1 MSRALIDLLAM
12 DAFAQRTGVGLNP
25 RLRAAIEADIRF
37 PAKRAGPIP
46 EIAPDDLPEDIA
58 LFRQCDAAARK
69 KA

>member
-1 MSRALIDLLAM
+1 MSRSLIDLLAM

-25 RLRAAIEADIRF
+25 RLRTAIEADVRF

-58 LFRQCDAAARK
+58 VFRKCDVAERK